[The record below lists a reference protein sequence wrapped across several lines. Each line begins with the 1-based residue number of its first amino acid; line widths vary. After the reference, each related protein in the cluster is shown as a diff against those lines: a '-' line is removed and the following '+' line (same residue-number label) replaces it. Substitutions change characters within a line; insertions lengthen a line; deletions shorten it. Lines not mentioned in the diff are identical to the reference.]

1 MGPKGY
7 PPGKWECEMRTA
19 VRSGR
24 RRQERGAALVEMAL
38 VLPLLIMLLLGI
50 FAAARG
56 WQVHNVLDH
65 AAREAARYG
74 ATLDP
79 WDENAAKGVAIAEI
93 QAASVPTGTLTWCV
107 EQGSTPCGSSA
118 IAGTDQ
124 VVVQIGYPNYK
135 LNFVF
140 FSMTINLQS
149 NAFAR
154 YES

>member
-1 MGPKGY
+1 MSATKSGPVI
-7 PPGKWECEMRTA
+7 ED
-19 VRSGR
+19 
-24 RRQERGAALVEMAL
+24 RGAALIEMAL
-38 VLPLLIMLLLGI
+38 VLPLLLMLLVGI

-65 AAREAARYG
+65 AAREAARHG

-79 WDENAAKGVAIAEI
+79 WDADVAKGVGLAEI

-107 EQGSTPCGSSA
+107 EQGATPCSSSQ

-124 VVVQIGYPNYK
+124 VVVKIGYPNYK
-135 LNFVF
+135 LDFIF
-140 FSMTINLQS
+140 FSMTVNLQS

>member
-1 MGPKGY
+1 MKN
-7 PPGKWECEMRTA
+7 
-19 VRSGR
+19 GR
-24 RRQERGAALVEMAL
+24 RSRADSQHGAALVEMAL
-38 VLPLLIMLLLGI
+38 VLPLLLMLLLGI

-79 WDENAAKGVAIAEI
+79 WNDAAAQGVAVAEI
-93 QAASVPTGTLTWCV
+93 QAASIATAPLQWCV
-107 EQGSTPCGSSA
+107 EQGATPCGNA
-118 IAGTDQ
+118 EIPDTEQ
-124 VVVQIGYPNYK
+124 VAVKITYPDYQ
-135 LNFVF
+135 LNFLF
-140 FSMTINLQS
+140 FNVTVDLQS

>member
-1 MGPKGY
+1 MKREWAPMKS
-7 PPGKWECEMRTA
+7 WR
-19 VRSGR
+19 RGR
-24 RRQERGAALVEMAL
+24 ADSQHGAALVEMAL
-38 VLPLLIMLLLGI
+38 VLPLLLMLLLGI

-79 WDENAAKGVAIAEI
+79 WNDAAAQGVAVAEI
-93 QAASVPTGTLTWCV
+93 QAASVPTGSLQWCV
-107 EQGSTPCGSSA
+107 EQGATPCGNSE
-118 IAGTDQ
+118 IPDTEQ
-124 VVVQIGYPNYK
+124 VAVRITYPDYE
-135 LNFVF
+135 LNFLF
-140 FSMTINLQS
+140 FTMTVDLQS